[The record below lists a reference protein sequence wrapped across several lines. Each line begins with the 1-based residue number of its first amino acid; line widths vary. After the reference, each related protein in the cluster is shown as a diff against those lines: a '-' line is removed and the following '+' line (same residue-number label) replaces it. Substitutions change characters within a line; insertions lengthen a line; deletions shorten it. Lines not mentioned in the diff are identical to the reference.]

1 LKNLEL
7 RSWNPKKIM
16 VRATNWIGDAVF
28 SLPAVEAL
36 RNRFPE
42 AEIVIVA
49 KPWVSPLYWNH
60 PAVSR
65 QIVYDAEGEH
75 RGARGFWRLVRALR
89 AERFDA
95 ALLLQNAFHAA
106 WMAWCAGIPVRIG
119 YALNGRSELLT
130 EAVEVPPRAAYGY
143 LAYYWL
149 QLVFRAGITDAPYP
163 LGEMRLHL
171 ADSERKWAAQELL
184 NLGLGGRRF
193 LVGIC
198 PGAVFGSA
206 KRWMPERYAG
216 LADRLIDG
224 LGADVLIFGS
234 RAERPLAEAMARAM
248 MHTPILL
255 AGETSLREFMA
266 LLARCHLVVAND
278 SGPLHVAGALGL
290 PLLALYGPTDERGSA
305 PQGERVRV
313 VKHEVE
319 CRPCHLSECPID
331 SRCMKGISVDD
342 AYTAALQAV
351 KSWGLQRRAAG
362 SGM

>member
-1 LKNLEL
+1 
-7 RSWNPKKIM
+7 
-16 VRATNWIGDAVF
+16 
-28 SLPAVEAL
+28 
-36 RNRFPE
+36 
-42 AEIVIVA
+42 
-49 KPWVSPLYWNH
+49 
-60 PAVSR
+60 
-65 QIVYDAEGEH
+65 
-75 RGARGFWRLVRALR
+75 
-89 AERFDA
+89 
-95 ALLLQNAFHAA
+95 
-106 WMAWCAGIPVRIG
+106 
-119 YALNGRSELLT
+119 
-130 EAVEVPPRAAYGY
+130 
-143 LAYYWL
+143 
-149 QLVFRAGITDAPYP
+149 
-163 LGEMRLHL
+163 MRLYL
-171 ADSERKWAAQELL
+171 VDSERKWAAQELL

-198 PGAVFGSA
+198 PGAVFGGA

-234 RAERPLAEAMARAM
+234 RAERPLAETIAKAM

-255 AGETSLREFMA
+255 AGDTSLRKFMA

-351 KSWGLQRRAAG
+351 KSWGLQRRVPGPECDGSALCGDHDARSHRIVGNYREIPSPARPHAG
-362 SGM
+362 RPGGGRIRLRRNLSSSRCVMCLLRFSFFRSSRETRQISP